1 MSDENK
7 QNKTPQPQQS
17 APKEQPKAEPQLAE
31 LPRPNQGEIVTKG
44 G

>member
-7 QNKTPQPQQS
+7 QNQTPQQLEV
-17 APKEQPKAEPQLAE
+17 PKEPPKVEPKPVE
-31 LPRPNQGEIVTKG
+31 FPKPNDGEIVTKG